1 LLKVK
6 LLTRPI
12 KASLALP
19 RLQLNQ
25 TIDGLIRLLTDN
37 THNLMSMPL
46 APFTYQG
53 YEFTHD
59 PSTTSNNNHDSYST
73 IIAVVHSQKDLKMF
87 KSLQMPDHAQVLVI
101 LLGNY
106 KSQFPANFKVI
117 TIPDE
122 FYSLKGSTFAKLVI
136 SEFGSTFKQLFND
149 SIALKI
155 NRPD

>member
-37 THNLMSMPL
+37 THNLISMPL
-46 APFTYQG
+46 TPFTYQG

-59 PSTTSNNNHDSYST
+59 SSTTSNNNHDSYST

-87 KSLQMPDHAQVLVI
+87 KSVQMADHAQVLVI

-106 KSQFPANFKVI
+106 KSQFPANFNVI